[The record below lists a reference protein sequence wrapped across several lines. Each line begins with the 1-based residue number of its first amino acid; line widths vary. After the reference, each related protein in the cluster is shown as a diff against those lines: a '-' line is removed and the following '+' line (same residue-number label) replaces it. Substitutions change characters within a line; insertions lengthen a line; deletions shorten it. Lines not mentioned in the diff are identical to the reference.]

1 MSDKVFNP
9 NFLTPAT
16 GYLKRAQ
23 KELGVDGD
31 AFNAT
36 NVMERQKTFVGSI
49 VPAKPVIDATPPVI
63 TGTDPQVLDY
73 LGRAFFDTNRV
84 IIDFGETVLNAH
96 HTYNY
101 QLLSGSHIDTLEILR
116 VNELTA
122 DTGNTRVE
130 IIFTGAMSAS
140 GLLDIMVNPS
150 GSTNKISDSAGNA
163 LVTETLSW
171 YVDILDPWIETLTP
185 SPSVRLTTDTFNWAF
200 NLTFSEFMPSVS
212 GSWEDLTQWQF
223 TLLKKDWNDA
233 PISVAATGVSE
244 VASTPFEY
252 SNEDGSLEIQI
263 ETQNPFLGISASEAP
278 AYEAL
283 KLEISKP
290 NGMVDR
296 AGNPL
301 QPEVTYYLWEVEYVG
316 SDQTGPQWA
325 VGEPINKVAKVIGSA
340 SMQGRY
346 SVYFDEAVVGA
357 LDPANWSFT
366 EATLMEVTSVTQMSA
381 GDLSQFGTFTAVDG
395 YYLTIGTPG
404 GADYSGGTAYQAH
417 LTPTLQDAAGNAIT
431 PSSIVCDVDRVHP
444 QLVNR
449 SVSQGLANFGAD
461 HGTTIEINVAFDTPV
476 KSMTEANLKAFWGW
490 GKDLPVQVRGDNGGW
505 TPHTSV
511 ARMVSV
517 VEVAGLNSDYPDLI
531 MAHRIGFKL
540 LDENGSE
547 LPDGSELFRVYLN
560 PVVPSLS
567 AMASPQPTDPP
578 LMPMGWATENTRP
591 WSPLHDP
598 TFYNGS
604 WGNPLTPSSN
614 PNNFLNDFGPHILF
628 FEARNHR
635 SETIPNLV
643 SVTPADGSTVESDLS
658 TVTFTFDEPV
668 SGYGYLEVRDAS
680 GSEVTPT
687 SAVASGNDIVIT
699 LSGSFQSGPLFVYL
713 TSVTDAE
720 GDTNDSTFTAS
731 YTVRDADYSFDVQWA
746 GPESV
751 HYGLKSDASVRYF
764 VTKGADIAAHI
775 VNQIT
780 VREDKP
786 AGNGLWTTLYEATVD
801 DHSMNVGTSGDIVFN
816 KDMQYD
822 KLEYRVHFVAYREG
836 TGVGDQPVATQ
847 ALNFF
852 VDFSSAGAMA
862 PKKDWVEHTD
872 AFGNKYELWDI
883 TEVHTLLAFG
893 EHAAVPQFSFA
904 KVGPLDSQEQIDRL
918 PIEWGADLD
927 DGIELP
933 ELMDVYE
940 STTVAHV
947 DNPDFPVLGW
957 YGKYDFLSREGV
969 HFVDWYRKWDADG
982 AQARFGR
989 VQETFTSATQRF
1001 EQRGRYLTF
1010 DLPIEEYSANGVSDL
1025 TLTSVANP
1033 DDSPIVVPFRDV
1045 TDSATGK
1052 LLRFGPV
1059 YWENTLDESWR
1070 DTVSSEFDGD
1080 WSIWGGAVFNLNLEQ
1095 YRSEFGF
1102 FGQDGVTVDTFVR
1115 EGFTLRDQR
1124 PLDLAFYQQG
1134 SNTLYF
1140 EFFEP
1145 VGADFS
1151 AIHISIDGF
1160 DSDLQRTLNDGGF
1173 DPTSESPYKWSFTA
1187 MRTPVDPIVDG
1198 QTYTLKLVAKDSSG
1212 DGVWASTVSLTAVLD
1227 APTNYALDNIDY
1239 DSVSGEMYART
1250 VSAIP
1255 GSGQFA
1261 NSMQPV
1267 LAWTSTGVTPQYDT
1281 NSRTWNIKF
1290 IESGGSTVP
1299 TVHWRAYSTEDG
1311 TDYGT
1316 GVSQAGTDFTG
1327 QLVSIS
1333 VEDFGSTP
1341 ENRFKFYLEV
1351 SGHADGVEVVAP
1363 FTLPYLET
1371 SMMTGDKPFTLDVA
1385 APFYAEQTL
1394 RGVTVE
1400 KNGADTAYIEPSTT
1414 VLWSDH
1420 SRSPFFYTNMW
1431 KGMENTHPSYDA
1443 SNNLLELHYKKDPS
1457 VIEYKFVPDFSN
1469 QYIYRTK
1476 KRTMATIDHAATL
1489 GDVLYH
1495 RVMVW
1500 NGVFQI
1506 DGLSPN
1512 ATERWR
1518 LQRGL
1523 KYVFFQD
1530 AASAA
1535 SHPFNISTTSDGTH
1549 NGGVPFADAVVEET
1563 AEGRYIT
1570 VDFTGTAYVVA
1581 GGTKPP
1587 AYESTLPALYYYC
1600 SNHSGM
1606 GGSLT
1611 NPSDDYDPTVL
1622 LTADSNTAYQTA
1634 DTFYAKYALSDPR
1647 TAEGWDNWKS
1657 YLGWSKYE
1665 TEYNYDL
1672 ILKNGK
1678 PDDLSQNKAGDKAP
1692 YVHLIPLPHTA
1703 PILVDVKQFEFG
1715 ADRDN
1720 LALQDFY
1727 SGRRT
1732 FATLDPSPIST
1743 DFFDLASENL
1753 TADYGTEVWNA
1764 GGEAERVGFNT
1775 YAMKKMLTGVG
1786 QGLLPEFLHFEVSSD
1801 LTMDFGL
1808 ELHYVDPME
1817 PGRIYVKAHSDHL
1830 GFIGATSTSSSS
1842 PTDFNYQGTEERVY
1856 GVPYP
1861 LRIVH
1866 KKNDYNQHMDQANM
1880 VGDTWLFNR
1889 WILPPERNGV
1899 SYNSLSHWHYYEAGN
1914 HADVETLGG
1923 SWVDRGDFNDVGG
1936 KLGRVIRI
1944 GLSLRPYINGKISVQ
1959 KIPDTD
1965 QYGIPVTIEVG
1976 QKPYATLTYG
1986 GVTSNT
1992 SLAGADFITFW
2003 LVANVDWPYSND
2015 PEYAF
2020 VQEEENNTVTNFGP
2034 KGGHNAGTSGWWQ
2047 RNTNMLH
2054 GRQLKHSWYTVD
2066 VQTSAHG
2073 IYVERPAI
2081 SDLNDPNS
2089 PSDPTGG
2096 SNPPS
2101 VNNP

>member
-16 GYLKRAQ
+16 ENLKRAQ

-171 YVDILDPWIETLTP
+171 YVDILDPWIETLAP
-185 SPSVRLTTDTFNWAF
+185 SPSVRLMTDTFNWTF
-200 NLTFSEFMPSVS
+200 NLTFSEFMPSVA

-233 PISVAATGVSE
+233 PISVTATGVSE

-263 ETQNPFLGISASEAP
+263 ETQNPFLGISPSEAP

-316 SDQTGPQWA
+316 NDQTGPQWA
-325 VGEPINKVAKVIGSA
+325 VGEPINKVARVVESA

-366 EATLMEVTSVTQMSA
+366 EATQMEVTSVTQMSA
-381 GDLSQFGTFTAVDG
+381 GDLSLYGTSFTAVDG
-395 YYLTIGTPG
+395 YHLTIGAKGTTT
-404 GADYSGGTAYQAH
+404 GTAYQAH

-431 PSSIVCDVDRVHP
+431 PSSLVCDVDRVFP
-444 QLVNR
+444 MLANR
-449 SVSQGLANFGAD
+449 GVSQGLVNFGAD
-461 HGTTIEINVAFDTPV
+461 HGTTIEIYVAFDTPV

-490 GKDLPVQVRGDNGGW
+490 GNDLPVQVAGTMGGW

-517 VEVAGLNSDYPDLI
+517 VEVSGLNSSYPDHI

-578 LMPMGWATENTRP
+578 LMPMGWATEQAH
-591 WSPLHDP
+591 SSLHDP

-604 WGNPLTPSSN
+604 WGNPLTPS
-614 PNNFLNDFGPHILF
+614 NNANVYEDDFATSLF

-680 GSEVTPT
+680 GSVVPST

-699 LSGSFQSGPLFVYL
+699 LPGSFQSGPLFVFL

-720 GDTNDSTFTAS
+720 GDTNDSTFNAT

-746 GPESV
+746 GPDSV
-751 HYGLKSDASVRYF
+751 YYGLKSDASVRYY
-764 VTKGADIAAHI
+764 VTTKGADIAMHLC
-775 VNQIT
+775 NQIT
-780 VREDKP
+780 VREDRP
-786 AGNGLWTTLYEATVD
+786 AGNGLWTTLYEATAD
-801 DHSMNVGTSGDIVFN
+801 NHQPITGTTGELVFN

-836 TGVGDQPVATQ
+836 TGFGDPPVATQ
-847 ALNFF
+847 ALHFF

-883 TEVHTLLAFG
+883 TEVHALLAFG

-918 PIEWGADLD
+918 PIEWGNAGVDAE
-927 DGIELP
+927 IELS
-933 ELMDVYE
+933 ELQDVYDAT
-940 STTVAHV
+940 SVAHV

-982 AQARFGR
+982 AQTRFGR

-1010 DLPIEEYSANGVSDL
+1010 DLPVEEYGAYGVSDL

-1033 DDSPIVVPFRDV
+1033 DGSPIVVPFRDV

-1059 YWENTLDESWR
+1059 YWEDTLDESWR

-1080 WSIWGGAVFNLNLEQ
+1080 WSIWGGAVFNLVGLEQ
-1095 YRSEFGF
+1095 YRAEYGF
-1102 FGQDGVTVDTFVR
+1102 FGQDGVTVDTSVK

-1124 PLDLAFYQQG
+1124 PISLSWTQTENTLSASFTEPSGAGFSAVHYLVEGLDADQQG
-1134 SNTLYF
+1134 T
-1140 EFFEP
+1140 
-1145 VGADFS
+1145 FS
-1151 AIHISIDGF
+1151 KMGDVWSMSISG
-1160 DSDLQRTLNDGGF
+1160 
-1173 DPTSESPYKWSFTA
+1173 
-1187 MRTPVDPIVDG
+1187 TPLVDG
-1198 QTYTLKLVAKDSSG
+1198 QSYTLKLVADDSTA

-1363 FTLPYLET
+1363 FTIQYADSVP
-1371 SMMTGDKPFTLDVA
+1371 MTGGKPFYLDVA

-1414 VLWSDH
+1414 VLWSDY

-1457 VIEYKFVPDFSN
+1457 VIEYVFVPDFSN

-1512 ATERWR
+1512 APERWR

-1549 NGGVPFADAVVEET
+1549 NGGAPFADAVVEET

-1570 VDFTGTAYVVA
+1570 VDFTGTAYVVP

-1600 SNHSGM
+1600 SNHPGM

-1611 NPSDDYDPTVL
+1611 DPSDDYDPTVL

-1678 PDDLSQNKAGDKAP
+1678 PDDQHQNKAGDKAP

-1715 ADRDN
+1715 ADRDS

-1732 FATLDPSPIST
+1732 FDTLDPNPTPSAT
-1743 DFFDLASENL
+1743 FFDFSQNNT
-1753 TADYGTEVWNA
+1753 TAEYSNEVWNA
-1764 GGEAERVGFNT
+1764 GVSLGIDTDEASMVGTNI
-1775 YAMKKMLTGVG
+1775 YAMGKMLAGVAE
-1786 QGLLPEFLHFEVSSD
+1786 GLLPELLHFEVSSD
-1801 LTMDFGL
+1801 LTMNFGL

-1866 KKNDYNQHMDQANM
+1866 KKNDYDQHMNQANM

-1889 WILPPERNGV
+1889 WILPPERAI
-1899 SYNSLSHWHYYEAGN
+1899 SSNSLSFWHYYEAGN

-1976 QKPYATLTYG
+1976 QKPYATLTTG
-1986 GVTSNT
+1986 GVASNM

-2003 LVANVDWPYSND
+2003 LVANVDWTYSND

-2034 KGGHNAGTSGWWQ
+2034 KGGHNAGTSGWWL
-2047 RNTNMLH
+2047 RNTNMFH